1 MILEIN
7 SMKGIKDFI
16 NSNLNTDNQNKSIV
30 FFDIDDTILIQD
42 HPACYYSNIKKY
54 YDDIKQIHEEYHNV
68 DSTVAFCNTLF
79 YDSLVFDEGFYDI
92 MNNVK
97 CPKLACTALISGDYY
112 CLRPIEEFRY
122 QVLRSKNIIFED
134 QIPSLPQRIVFDSLP
149 QYLGSYPVYHK
160 GILVSNSECGPNNKG
175 TVIESFLNYN
185 NLCPEQIFMID
196 DKMNNLLN
204 ISAVLDHRS
213 CNFFGIHFNGAMNY
227 LAPDISQRDFINFWK
242 HCYQRASDDFRNK
255 LY

>member
-1 MILEIN
+1 MVLEIN
-7 SMKGIKDFI
+7 SMKEIEDFI
-16 NSNLNTDNQNKSIV
+16 NSKLNTDNQNKSIV
-30 FFDIDDTILIQD
+30 FFDIDETILIQN

-54 YDDIKQIHEEYHNV
+54 YDDIKQIHENYHV

-97 CPKLACTALISGDYY
+97 CPKFACTALISGDYY

-160 GILVSNSECGPNNKG
+160 GIIFSNSECGPNNKG
-175 TVIESFLNYN
+175 SVIKKFLDHN
-185 NLCPEQIFMID
+185 NLYPKQIFMID
-196 DKMNNLLN
+196 DKMKNLVD
-204 ISAVLDHRS
+204 ISDVFEKYDCS
-213 CNFFGIHFNGAMNY
+213 FFGIHFTGSMN
-227 LAPDISQRDFINFWK
+227 LSNTPDISKQDFVHFWEY
-242 HCYQRASDDFRNK
+242 CYQRASDDFRGK